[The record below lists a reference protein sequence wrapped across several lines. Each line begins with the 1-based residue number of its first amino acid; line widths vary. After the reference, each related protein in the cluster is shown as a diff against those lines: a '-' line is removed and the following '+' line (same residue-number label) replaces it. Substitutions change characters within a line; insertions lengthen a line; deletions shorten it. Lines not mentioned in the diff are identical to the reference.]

1 MIRGIYIL
9 VLLTISLLSCG
20 EKEKIDELVVS
31 VGPEPKTLDPTK
43 VATVDGGIYNL
54 HIFESL
60 TITGTNR
67 RVIAGAA
74 SSWDKSLDNKSYTFH
89 IRTNA
94 YWSDGEPLKA
104 QDFVYAWRRVVD
116 PTMGASASTH
126 FEIIKNAKAI
136 SDGEVPKEMLGVKAI
151 DDKTLYVELEKPAT
165 YIEELVAH
173 NAFSPLR
180 EDIVEA
186 NPDGWATDPKTYIGN
201 GAFVLL
207 NWQHDSKIILE
218 KSTNYW
224 DYENII
230 PNRIRF
236 DLISDHNTAMAGIRT
251 GVLQFYNI
259 VPPNERKNLLEDGY
273 IKDLDG
279 IGIDYYVVNMEVPA
293 LNDARVRKALSLAI
307 DREYIVTTVMQ
318 GNHKAGTGFV
328 PENIMDGDIEFR
340 SVLGEFF
347 SPLTKDYEAN
357 VLEAQKLMAEAGYP
371 NGEGFPIIEFK
382 TAPGS
387 YVIVAESVQDMW
399 KKALGV
405 DISIATEESSVFAQ
419 TRLDGNFQIARNGGV
434 GGYNHPMAFLSRLRT
449 GNVNNEG
456 HYSSK
461 AYDNALEESLNA
473 TTKEERS
480 AAMHRAE
487 RIAYEDSPLIPIY
500 YYYTSVIENPNLTGV
515 VYDPFSKFKF
525 HYAKVIE

>member
-1 MIRGIYIL
+1 MTKCIL
-9 VLLTISLLSCG
+9 VLLLISLLSCG
-20 EKEKIDELVVS
+20 EKEKTNELIVS

-60 TITGTNR
+60 TIRGTNQR
-67 RVIAGAA
+67 AIAGTA

-94 YWSDGEPLKA
+94 YWSDGEPVTA
-104 QDFVYAWRRVVD
+104 HDFVYAWRRVVD

-136 SDGEVPKEMLGVKAI
+136 SDGEMPKESLGVRAI
-151 DDKTLYVELEKPAT
+151 DDKTLYVELENPST

-186 NPDGWATDPKTYIGN
+186 DPDGWSVNPKTHIGN
-201 GAFVLL
+201 GAFVLVD
-207 NWQHDSKIILE
+207 WQHDSRIILE
-218 KSTNYW
+218 KNTNYW
-224 DYENII
+224 DAKNII

-236 DLISDHNTAMAGIRT
+236 DLISDPNTAIAGIRT
-251 GVLQFYNI
+251 GELMFYSL
-259 VPPNERKNLLEDGY
+259 VPPNERKSLLKEGY

-279 IGIDYYVVNMEVPA
+279 IGIDYYVINMETPH
-293 LNDARVRKALSLAI
+293 LSDPRVRKALSLAI

-340 SVLGEFF
+340 SAGGEFF

-357 VLEAQKLMAEAGYP
+357 VKEAQKLMAQAGYP
-371 NGEGFPIIEFK
+371 NGEGFPIIELK
-382 TAPGS
+382 TDPGPQ
-387 YVIVAESVQDMW
+387 VIVAESVQNMW
-399 KKALGV
+399 KEALGV
-405 DISIATEESSVFAQ
+405 IMLIATEESSVFAQ

-434 GGYNHPMAFLSRLRT
+434 GGYNHPMTFLVRLRT

-456 HYSSK
+456 NYISA

-473 TTKEERS
+473 KTKKERS
-480 AAMHRAE
+480 DAMHKAE
-487 RIAYEDSPLIPIY
+487 RIAYEDTPLIPIY
-500 YYYTSVIENPNLTGV
+500 YYSTSVIENTNLVGV
-515 VYDPFSKFKF
+515 VYDPFSKFRF
-525 HYAKVIE
+525 HYAEVSE